1 MKKFSIVILSIIFSF
16 NLSAQEI
23 LNEDFS
29 TWLPEGW
36 TVIDGSGSAYYSHW
50 FHRDSQFA
58 TVYVTSDNQ
67 DEWLITSEFDLP
79 TVGELRLSVD
89 MMGSFYR
96 MVTMDWGDLY
106 VYASNDN
113 GISWEILWK
122 EDDQEMVEASAVD
135 WPYGNNVWFYPSISL
150 NDYAGQSIKVA
161 FRYVAPD
168 GDADWWNLDNVIVT
182 SLVENNV
189 ILEQFEFPEYGIL
202 NDVFSFEGTFKNIG
216 IGDVTSFEAIYS
228 VNGVESAPYLVEG
241 LNIAYNTTYSFTHN
255 IPYTF
260 TTPEIHELS
269 LRISKV
275 NGTDDPLP
283 ENNILYRDISIA
295 TETVSRKP
303 LFEVFTSSTCA
314 PCAGANENIDEVLA
328 NNTGNYSLVKY
339 QVYWPG
345 QGDPYYI
352 VDDSIRAK
360 YYNVG
365 GVPDFYSNGI
375 KGSGYSFSQA
385 LFNAATDEGAFVNME
400 MIYSFNGTNV
410 NVELNITPTINIL
423 DASVHIAIVEKTTY
437 NNVGSNGETEF
448 HNVLMKM
455 LPGPEGNQ
463 LSLETGTQVSITESA
478 NLSDTFIEEF
488 DDLQVVA
495 WVQDN
500 ETHYVLQSES
510 SDLVVG
516 IESAVDKNFRIFPNP
531 ADNFLFINSTSVGIV
546 KIHDV
551 NGKLIKELNFNHGC
565 TTINISDL
573 QKGVY
578 FLQKITNNHQ
588 VEPFKLIK
596 K

>member
-1 MKKFSIVILSIIFSF
+1 MNKFSIVILAIIFSF

-36 TVIDGSGSAYYSHW
+36 TVIDGPGSSSYSHW
-50 FHRDSQFA
+50 FHRDNQFA

-67 DEWLITSEFDLP
+67 DEWLISPEFDLP

-113 GISWEILWK
+113 GNNWDIIWK
-122 EDDQEMVEASAVD
+122 EDDQGMVEGSAVD

-150 NDYAGQSIKVA
+150 NDYAGQSIQVA
-161 FRYVAPD
+161 FRYVSPD

-182 SLVENNV
+182 SLDENDV
-189 ILEQFEFPEYGIL
+189 VLEQFEFPEYGIL
-202 NDVFSFEGTFKNIG
+202 NDAFSFEGTFKNIG
-216 IGDVTSFEAIYS
+216 VGDVTSFEAIYS
-228 VNGVESAPYLVEG
+228 VNGVESAPYLVEN

-260 TTPEIHELS
+260 TSPEIYDLS
-269 LRISKV
+269 LKISKV
-275 NGTDDPLP
+275 NGIGDSAP
-283 ENNILYRDISIA
+283 ENNILFRDISIA

-314 PCAGANENIDEVLA
+314 PCASTNENIDQVLA

-352 VDDSIRAK
+352 AADSIRVG
-360 YYNVG
+360 YYNVES
-365 GVPDFYSNGI
+365 VPNFYSNGI
-375 KGSGYSFSQA
+375 KGNGSSFNQSS
-385 LFNAATDEGAFVNME
+385 FNAATDEGAFVNME
-400 MIYSFNGTNV
+400 MIYGFNGTNV
-410 NVELNITPTINIL
+410 NVELNITPTISIL

-478 NLSDTFIEEF
+478 NLRDTFIEEF

-510 SDLVVG
+510 SDLTTGV
-516 IESAVDKNFRIFPNP
+516 ESAVDKNLRIYPNP
-531 ADNFLFINSTSVGIV
+531 SDNFLFINSTSVGIV
-546 KIHDV
+546 KIHDI
-551 NGKLIKELNFNHGC
+551 NGKLIKELNLNNGC
-565 TTINISDL
+565 TTIDISDL

-578 FLQKITNNHQ
+578 FLQKITNNYS
-588 VEPFKLIK
+588 VESFKLIK

>member
-1 MKKFSIVILSIIFSF
+1 MNKFSIVILAIIFSF

-36 TVIDGSGSAYYSHW
+36 TVIDGPGSSSYSHW
-50 FHRDSQFA
+50 FHRDNQFA

-67 DEWLITSEFDLP
+67 DEWLISPEFDLP

-113 GISWEILWK
+113 GNNWDIIWK
-122 EDDQEMVEASAVD
+122 EDDQGMVEGSAVD

-150 NDYAGQSIKVA
+150 NDYAGQSIQVA
-161 FRYVAPD
+161 FRYVSPD

-182 SLVENNV
+182 SLDENDV
-189 ILEQFEFPEYGIL
+189 VLEQFEFPEYGIL
-202 NDVFSFEGTFKNIG
+202 NDAFSFEGTFKNIG

-228 VNGVESAPYLVEG
+228 VNGVESAPYLVEN

-260 TTPEIHELS
+260 TSPEIYDLS
-269 LRISKV
+269 LKISKV
-275 NGTDDPLP
+275 NGIGDSAP
-283 ENNILYRDISIA
+283 ENNILFRDISIA

-314 PCAGANENIDEVLA
+314 PCASTNENIDQVLA

-352 VDDSIRAK
+352 AADSIRVG
-360 YYNVG
+360 YYNVES
-365 GVPDFYSNGI
+365 VPNFYSNGI
-375 KGSGYSFSQA
+375 KGNGSSFNQSS
-385 LFNAATDEGAFVNME
+385 FNAATDEGAFVNME
-400 MIYSFNGTNV
+400 MIYGFNGTNV
-410 NVELNITPTINIL
+410 NVELNITPTISIL

-478 NLSDTFIEEF
+478 NLRDTFIEEF

-510 SDLVVG
+510 SDLTTGV
-516 IESAVDKNFRIFPNP
+516 ESAVDKNLRIYPNP
-531 ADNFLFINSTSVGIV
+531 SDNFLFINSTSVGIV
-546 KIHDV
+546 KIHDI
-551 NGKLIKELNFNHGC
+551 NGKLIKELNLNNGC
-565 TTINISDL
+565 TTIDISDL

-578 FLQKITNNHQ
+578 FLQKITNNYS
-588 VEPFKLIK
+588 VESFKLIK